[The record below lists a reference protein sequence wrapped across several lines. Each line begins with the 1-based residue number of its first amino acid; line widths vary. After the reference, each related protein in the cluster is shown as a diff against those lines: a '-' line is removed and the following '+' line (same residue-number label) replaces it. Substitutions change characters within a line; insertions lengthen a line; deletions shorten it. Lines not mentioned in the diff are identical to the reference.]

1 MNPFGRRSVNDSRVI
16 PAASTPATPS
26 TWASEDL
33 DVPTFLRK
41 KM

>member
-1 MNPFGRRSVNDSRVI
+1 MSPFGRRSVNDSRVI
-16 PAASTPATPS
+16 PAANTNSGSQAG
-26 TWASEDL
+26 EDL

>member
-1 MNPFGRRSVNDSRVI
+1 MSPFGRRSVNDSRVI
-16 PAASTPATPS
+16 PANNTPTNSNSA
-26 TWASEDL
+26 WEDL